1 MNTLVRDFG
10 SWFWRLI
17 PANPILVRVVMAGG
31 RRLSHL
37 WIRVAYLGILMG
49 CMAVAALVFQSA
61 GAGSLADMSKN
72 ATQVFKWVSLAQ
84 LTMVCVIA
92 PIFAA
97 SAITQ
102 EKNSQTFN
110 ILLTTP
116 LTNGQIVLGSLLS
129 RLYFVLV
136 LLAAGVPLFCI
147 MMVYGGVTGDKI
159 ALAISLAACTAAL
172 TSSLAIAISVI
183 KIGTGRTIFSFY
195 LAIAVYLF
203 AVGQLAKVDALI
215 PLEAVPAP
223 GQTERMSWLA
233 AFHPF
238 LAMNVAEGTT
248 PAPPI
253 GAVEHYGFP
262 MKYWAAYPQYSYI
275 VMTLL
280 ASVALIISCLFFVRR
295 GQKEGEPTLFNRL
308 FSRGGEGAVASSERT
323 RKPRHVGANPV
334 AWREAHTRVAA
345 GAGWVMRYGI
355 LALGMILAVG
365 ILIYYLGGHATP
377 AQVRPWIC
385 GMVEVELLIALF
397 IATTTAA
404 TSMTRE
410 KESNTLS
417 LLLCTPITSRQIIW
431 GKVRGL
437 ISMGLPMLI
446 APYLTIVLFFLA
458 DLARGRF
465 SPGGN
470 PESVLGWEVLLSLPI
485 LFVAY
490 MGVCCMWG
498 LACSIKQTKTIMAV
512 FYSIGM
518 TMLVAGG
525 LTFCGVMS
533 LSGNT
538 PAIPAV
544 LMPFAP
550 IYAVLVTINP
560 EETLRSSFSSFASAP
575 DIEMARML
583 AFGGSIA
590 AAALWMF
597 VGWGLLN
604 SMVRNFDMT
613 IRKQMA

>member
-1 MNTLVRDFG
+1 MNALLRDFG
-10 SWFWRLI
+10 SWFWRLV

-31 RRLSHL
+31 RRVSHL
-37 WIRVAYLGILMG
+37 WIRVGYLGILMAA
-49 CMAVAALVFQSA
+49 MAIAALTLLSG

-136 LLAAGVPLFCI
+136 LLGAGVPLFCI

-159 ALAISLAACTAAL
+159 ALAILLAACTAAL

-195 LAIAVYLF
+195 LAIAIYLF
-203 AVGQLAKVDALI
+203 AIDALAGWTALI
-215 PLEAVPAP
+215 PPEAVPAP
-223 GQTERMSWLA
+223 GQDERMSWLA

-238 LAMNVAEGTT
+238 LAMKVSEGTT
-248 PAPPI
+248 PAPPL
-253 GAVEHYGFP
+253 GAVAHYGFP
-262 MKYWAAYPQYSYI
+262 MKYWVAYPQYSYI
-275 VMTLL
+275 VMTIL
-280 ASVALIISCLFFVRR
+280 ASMGLIFSCLFFVRR
-295 GQKEGEPTLFNRL
+295 SQKEGEPTLFNRL
-308 FSRGGEGAVASSERT
+308 FARGGEGGDGGAERT

-345 GAGWVMRYGI
+345 GGGWFIRYGL
-355 LALGMILAVG
+355 LALGLILAVVV
-365 ILIYYLGGHATP
+365 LIYYLSGNATP

-437 ISMGLPMLI
+437 ISMGLPMLV
-446 APYLTIVLFFLA
+446 APYVTVVLFFFFDIA
-458 DLARGRF
+458 YGRF
-465 SPGGN
+465 SPSGN
-470 PESVLGWEVLLSLPI
+470 PESTVGWETLISLPI
-485 LFVAY
+485 LFIAF
-490 MGVCCMWG
+490 MAVCCMWG

-518 TMLVAGG
+518 TMLVSGG

-533 LSGNT
+533 QHGNT
-538 PAIPAV
+538 PTIPAL

-550 IYAVLVTINP
+550 IYAILVAINP
-560 EETLRSSFSSFASAP
+560 TETLSSTLNAYGAVA
-575 DIEMARML
+575 DLDTVRML